1 MIGWMQKHKKYLII
15 TIWISTIAFVGA
27 GFVGWGS
34 YSFSS
39 TSNAVAVVGD
49 RKISI
54 EKLQREYAKL
64 YNLYNQLFNG
74 DLDNEQ
80 AKKIGIE
87 EQALNN
93 LISRAL
99 RLNYAY
105 DLGLRISKEEVIDA
119 LIAMDTFQNNGQFDN
134 EIYKRLL
141 ADNQLR
147 PKDFEEELGESL
159 LLEKLNA
166 ILEIPLTPL
175 ETEMMGAIYFTEDH
189 VKIHI
194 LKQSDITFTPA
205 QEAIKKYWEE
215 NQDIYQT
222 QRGYEISSVSV
233 NVKDINYNEEDIKK
247 YYEDFKNQF
256 LNEEGQVLPFLE
268 VKNRVIEDYKDSQA
282 QKEALKEYISLRK
295 GENQKAKNSIIYEG
309 DNRYGVEFINLLS
322 QANEKETLKP
332 IKVNDSYITA
342 EVLKIISSQSKTY
355 EEAKNDARE
364 DYVSFE
370 KAKILEENAKKELV
384 NFKGIDVGY
393 VNKDTT
399 EVFKGLD
406 KNESRDFINQLLSV
420 KKEKGYILLTN
431 KAVLYQIL
439 RQRVK
444 KSDIISHNLEFL
456 IQNGIQVKGRLVES
470 EFLEYLS
477 KIYKVVRNSKN

>member
-39 TSNAVAVVGD
+39 TSNIVAIVGD
-49 RKISI
+49 KQISV
-54 EKLQREYAKL
+54 EKLQREYTKL

-74 DLDNEQ
+74 TLDNEQ

-105 DLGLRISKEEVIDA
+105 DLGLRVSKEEVINA
-119 LIAMDTFQNNGQFDN
+119 LTAMDTFQNNGKFDN

-147 PKDFEEELGESL
+147 PKDFEEELSEGL

-166 ILEIPLTPL
+166 ILEMPLTPL
-175 ETEMMGAIYFTEDH
+175 EIQMMSAMYFTEDR

-194 LKQSDITFTPA
+194 LKQSDISFTPT

-222 QRGYEISSVSV
+222 ERGYEIASILISP
-233 NVKDINYNEEDIKK
+233 NQIKANEENLKK

-256 LNEEGQVLPFLE
+256 LNANGQLLPFKEVKEQVLE
-268 VKNRVIEDYKDSQA
+268 KYKDSQA
-282 QKEALKEYISLRK
+282 EKESLKEYISLRK
-295 GENQKAKNSIIYEG
+295 GENSNAKLSTIYEG
-309 DNRYGVEFINLLS
+309 DANYGIEFLNLLS
-322 QANEKETLKP
+322 QAKEQSTLKP
-332 IKVNDSYITA
+332 IKVKEGYITA
-342 EVLKIISSQSKTY
+342 KVIKIIPSKPKSY
-355 EEAKNDARE
+355 EDAKSDATE
-364 DYVSFE
+364 DFVNFE
-370 KAKILEENAKKELV
+370 KAKLLEEKAKAHLKD
-384 NFKGIDVGY
+384 FKGVDIGY
-393 VNKDTT
+393 LSRESRVNLT
-399 EVFKGLD
+399 GLD
-406 KNESRDFINQLLSV
+406 EQESQDFISQLFT
-420 KKEKGYILLTN
+420 KTQTKDYIFL
-431 KAVLYQIL
+431 KDKIILYEIL
-439 RQRVK
+439 DQK
-444 KSDIISHNLEFL
+444 LKNSDIIEKNLDFL
-456 IQNGIQVKGRLVES
+456 TQSGMQAKSRLVDIAFMEH
-470 EFLEYLS
+470 LL
-477 KIYKVVRNSKN
+477 KIYKIVKKI